1 MLKKRLIIVLT
12 FLDGVLFR
20 TKNFIPD
27 YRYTKNFIDLWSIDE
42 LILIDISKKKFNKEF
57 LDVVFYFS
65 NNCFVP
71 ISVGGG
77 IKNIK
82 DADLYFQMGADKIV
96 LGSNSIINENLIKDV
111 SLKYGNQS
119 IIQTLDCKK
128 IDTKKIDY
136 RLTKNSGKEIT
147 NIDPLNFAQKVE
159 KIGVGEILIN
169 SVDNDGGLL
178 GYDLELIKIISN
190 SVNCPIIALGGAG
203 NWQHILDLFFNTNI
217 SAACTQN
224 IFHFTEQSISSAK
237 SFLKKNNIIIRN

>member
-1 MLKKRLIIVLT
+1 
-12 FLDGVLFR
+12 
-20 TKNFIPD
+20 
-27 YRYTKNFIDLWSIDE
+27 
-42 LILIDISKKKFNKEF
+42 
-57 LDVVFYFS
+57 
-65 NNCFVP
+65 
-71 ISVGGG
+71 
-77 IKNIK
+77 
-82 DADLYFQMGADKIV
+82 MGADKIV
-96 LGSNSIINENLIKDV
+96 LGSKSIINENLIKDV